1 MKSLP
6 FVIGLLASIC
16 AFGQKYT
23 VSGTIRT
30 ATSGENLIGASVY
43 NVPTGE
49 GTTANAYGFYS
60 LTLAPDTV
68 AIRISYVGHQPQTIR
83 FLLSR
88 DTTLNIDM
96 NDGTELQEVVVTA
109 DEQIQET
116 TRMGTIDVPIEQLKK
131 MPALMGE
138 VDVLKVLQL
147 LPGVQSGSE
156 GSSGLYVR
164 GGGPDQNLILLD
176 GVPVYNASHLFGFF
190 SVFNADAINRVELI
204 KGGFPARYGGR
215 LSSVI
220 DISMK
225 EGNANEIK
233 GEGSIG
239 IVASRLTLEGPINKN
254 TSFIISGRRTYIDIL
269 ASPLIRAA
277 TKGDETA
284 GYYFYDLNAKVN
296 HRINQRNRIYLSVY
310 TGDDRAYGRS
320 KYGYTDATGTETNED
335 NFGLNWGNITTAA
348 RWNSIITPKLFSNV
362 TATYSR
368 YRFEVYADIKETF
381 TNGDSTATEFF
392 QTNYTSG
399 IRDYAAK
406 VDFDYIPTP
415 DHYIKFGGQAI
426 NHLFTPGVFSLR
438 ATEVQDTT
446 FGATRIFANEFF
458 AYAEDDFRISDKLKI
473 NAGVHASAFRVDDRW
488 YRSIQPRFA
497 GRYLLSQDLSI
508 KASYARMTQ
517 FIHLLSNVGIG
528 LPTDL
533 WVPATGLIGPER
545 SYISSAGAAYN
556 LNDKYEFSVEGYYK
570 KMKGLI
576 EYKEGANYINVQND
590 WQTKVES
597 GIGESYGAEFFI
609 QKKTGKVSGWLGYT
623 LSWTNRTFPNIDGG
637 KTFPFKYD
645 RRHDVELAVA
655 YDWKEN
661 RAFSLTWVYGSG
673 GAVTLPK
680 STYLKHEDQPHPFFQ
695 FDTPIQFYDGRNSF
709 RMRDYHRLDLSYTA
723 TKKKKWGES
732 SWTIGVYN
740 VYNRRNPFFL
750 DIGREENTGKKK
762 FVQYS
767 LFPIIPSIAYRFK
780 F

>member
-1 MKSLP
+1 MKLLT
-6 FVIGLLASIC
+6 FAIGLLASLC

-23 VSGTIRT
+23 VSGNIRT

-43 NVPTGE
+43 NIPTGE

-60 LTLAPDTV
+60 LTLAADTV
-68 AIRISYVGHQPQTIR
+68 AIRVSYVGHQSQIIR
-83 FLLSR
+83 FQLTR

-239 IVASRLTLEGPINKN
+239 IVASRLTVEGPISKN
-254 TSFIISGRRTYIDIL
+254 TSFIVSGRRTYIDIL

-277 TKGDETA
+277 TEGDETA

-296 HRINQRNRIYLSVY
+296 HRFNERNRVYLSVY

-320 KYGYTDATGTETNED
+320 QYSYTDGSGTESNED

-348 RWNSIITPKLFSNV
+348 RWNSVITPKLFSNV

-368 YRFEVYADIKETF
+368 YRFEVYADIKETY
-381 TNGDSTATEFF
+381 TNADSTATQFF
-392 QTNYTSG
+392 QTSYTSG
-399 IRDYAAK
+399 IRDYALK

-415 DHYIKFGGQAI
+415 NHYIKFGGQAI

-458 AYAEDDFRISDKLKI
+458 AYAEDDFRISDKLKG
-473 NAGVHASAFRVDDRW
+473 NAGIHASAIRVGGRW
-488 YRSIQPRFA
+488 
-497 GRYLLSQDLSI
+497 
-508 KASYARMTQ
+508 
-517 FIHLLSNVGIG
+517 
-528 LPTDL
+528 
-533 WVPATGLIGPER
+533 
-545 SYISSAGAAYN
+545 
-556 LNDKYEFSVEGYYK
+556 
-570 KMKGLI
+570 
-576 EYKEGANYINVQND
+576 
-590 WQTKVES
+590 
-597 GIGESYGAEFFI
+597 
-609 QKKTGKVSGWLGYT
+609 
-623 LSWTNRTFPNIDGG
+623 
-637 KTFPFKYD
+637 
-645 RRHDVELAVA
+645 
-655 YDWKEN
+655 
-661 RAFSLTWVYGSG
+661 
-673 GAVTLPK
+673 
-680 STYLKHEDQPHPFFQ
+680 
-695 FDTPIQFYDGRNSF
+695 
-709 RMRDYHRLDLSYTA
+709 
-723 TKKKKWGES
+723 
-732 SWTIGVYN
+732 
-740 VYNRRNPFFL
+740 
-750 DIGREENTGKKK
+750 
-762 FVQYS
+762 
-767 LFPIIPSIAYRFK
+767 
-780 F
+780 